1 MNIRMLLFVSFFGW
15 YTYSHIILTKDQ
27 WLTPSHWPMANH
39 GPWFCLNLLR
49 GPLLAP
55 SHWKSGHSNQGPMVK
70 PWSLILAEFP
80 RGPLLAPSH
89 WKPNQGPMVHT
100 LPLTHAKPWS
110 LILVEFAEAHCW
122 RPPTE
127 NLIILTKDQWLN
139 HGPWF
144 WLNLLRGPLLAP
156 SHWKPN
162 QGPMVDTLPLTHA
175 KPWSLI
181 LANLA

>member
-1 MNIRMLLFVSFFGW
+1 MYLFSFDNLHLKKCVTHIMNIRMLLFVSFFGW

-55 SHWKSGHSNQGPMVK
+55 SHWKFDHSNQGPMVD
-70 PWSLILAEFP
+70 
-80 RGPLLAPSH
+80 
-89 WKPNQGPMVHT
+89 T

-110 LILVEFAEAHCW
+110 LILAEFAEAHCW
-122 RPPTE
+122 RPPIE

>member
-1 MNIRMLLFVSFFGW
+1 MYLFSFENLHLKKCVTHIMNIRMLLFVSFFGW

-89 WKPNQGPMVHT
+89 WKPNQGQWFTPSR
-100 LPLTHAKPWS
+100 W
-110 LILVEFAEAHCW
+110 
-122 RPPTE
+122 PTP
-127 NLIILTKDQWLN
+127 N

-144 WLNLLRGPLLAP
+144 WLNLQRPTVGA
-156 SHWKPN
+156 
-162 QGPMVDTLPLTHA
+162 LPL
-175 KPWSLI
+175 KI
-181 LANLA
+181 